1 MNWLKKIG
9 ILDILIVLIVVAGV
23 LYIIKPFSKNVDSS
37 NTTKT
42 IVYTFETIE
51 VGQEFIDQ
59 LEIGKDV
66 FNSNRNYHLGKIKD
80 FQVLPYR
87 EEFED
92 TKNGTINLVEVPELY
107 NVLIDIEADA
117 TIGNDVIMVDRE
129 EIRVGLYIPIKG
141 KSFAS
146 YGYVVKTERG
156 DS

>member
-9 ILDILIVLIVVAGV
+9 ILDILIIFVIVAGI
-23 LYIIKPFSKNVDSS
+23 LYLTKPFSKGRDIS
-37 NTTKT
+37 NSGKK

-59 LEIGKDV
+59 LEVGKDV

-80 FQVLPYR
+80 FKVVPYR

-92 TKNGTINLVEVPELY
+92 TANGTIKLVEIPNLY
-107 NVLIDIEADA
+107 NVLIDIEANA
-117 TIGNDVIMVDRE
+117 TIANDVILVDRE

-146 YGYVVKTERG
+146 YGYVVATERG
-156 DS
+156 DN